1 MPSILP
7 KRFLRPLLIL
17 AAAVWFW
24 LPLYGGAAAATADPS
39 PVPAEGTRV
48 LLLYDSLAIGTRRE
62 DETAA
67 AARFL
72 QTLGAKVTVESMS
85 AYRSGALANYERL
98 VVLTIDPALESA
110 APPELQR
117 ELESF
122 PGSVLQL
129 GGVALPAAAG
139 DQPLRRYGPAPQGGA
154 EGRLATAR
162 LLREWMG
169 LPGHG
174 QLYALIRGF
183 TPYSDYSL
191 LRSLADE
198 LYEGGIPF
206 LVAARPVLDN
216 LQFPAAKRY
225 AETLR
230 YIQGKQGSVLLEA
243 PAVFPVISAG
253 IDPLKLQTGAFLDML
268 MTEGVA
274 PLGIAAEQYWTFDR
288 HYSREGMGFFD
299 SAVVYADKTES
310 PVYREK
316 SSVSAYF
323 PSTLYSISP
332 DFPREWEM
340 LRVSTSS
347 YPVDTAVTL
356 DFPESK
362 KDLEALVKTLKAY
375 PAVFADYRDRE
386 HTTRTA
392 AHTASALS
400 GKVRIDGVLLAS
412 EARETG
418 DGPDDDFTYIEREKA
433 SFTGFFQAQNQIFL
447 AVVVGALAVFTLF
460 IAAGRRLYR
469 RKFLK

>member
-1 MPSILP
+1 MPSTVP

-24 LPLYGGAAAATADPS
+24 PPYGATAAAVAGSS
-39 PVPAEGTRV
+39 PVPAEGTQI
-48 LLLYDSLAIGTRRE
+48 LLLYDSLAIGTGRE

-67 AARFL
+67 VARFL

-85 AYRSGALANYERL
+85 AYRSGALVNYERL
-98 VVLTIDPALESA
+98 VMLNLDPAIASA
-110 APPELQR
+110 APLELR
-117 ELESF
+117 RGLESF

-129 GGVALPAAAG
+129 GGGASSAAAV
-139 DQPLRRYGPAPQGGA
+139 DQPVRRYGPAPQGGA

-183 TPYSDYSL
+183 TPFSDYSL

-206 LVAARPVLDN
+206 LMGARPVLDN

-225 AETLR
+225 AEALR
-230 YIQGKQGSVLLEA
+230 YIQDKQGSVLLEA

-316 SSVSAYF
+316 STVSAYF

-332 DFPREWEM
+332 DFPGEWEM

-347 YPVDTAVTL
+347 YPVDTAITL
-356 DFPESK
+356 DFPETK
-362 KDLEALVKTLKAY
+362 KELDALVKMLKAY
-375 PAVFADYRDRE
+375 PAVFADYRQRE

-392 AHTASALS
+392 AHTASALG
-400 GKVRIDGVLLAS
+400 GKVRIDGALLA
-412 EARETG
+412 AETRSAG
-418 DGPDDDFTYIEREKA
+418 DAQDEDYTYIEREKA

-447 AVVVGALAVFTLF
+447 TVVVVALAVFTLF
-460 IAAGRRLYR
+460 IVAGRRLYR

>member
-1 MPSILP
+1 MPSIVP
-7 KRFLRPLLIL
+7 KRLFRLLLIL

-24 LPLYGGAAAATADPS
+24 LPYGATATAAAGAS
-39 PVPAEGTRV
+39 PAPDEGTPV
-48 LLLYDSLAIGTRRE
+48 LLLYDSLAIGTGRE
-62 DETAA
+62 NEAGA

-85 AYRSGALANYERL
+85 VYRSGALANYERL
-98 VVLTIDPALESA
+98 VMLTLDPAQESA
-110 APPELQR
+110 APPELRR

-122 PGSVLQL
+122 TGSVLQL
-129 GGVALPAAAG
+129 GGAPILAAG
-139 DQPLRRYGPAPQGGA
+139 DPPLRRYGPAPQGGA

-191 LRSLADE
+191 LRNLADE

-206 LVAARPVLDN
+206 LVGARPVLDN

-225 AETLR
+225 AEALR

-253 IDPLKLQTGAFLDML
+253 TDPLKLQTGSFLDML
-268 MTEGVA
+268 MTAGVA

-288 HYSREGMGFFD
+288 HYSREGMGFFN

-310 PVYREK
+310 PVYRER
-316 SSVSAYF
+316 STSPAYF
-323 PSTLYSISP
+323 PSTLYSVSP
-332 DFPREWEM
+332 DFPDEWEM
-340 LRVSTSS
+340 LRESASN

-362 KDLEALVKTLKAY
+362 RELDTLVKTLKAY
-375 PAVFADYRDRE
+375 PAVFADYRERG

-392 AHTASALS
+392 THSASTLG
-400 GKVRIDGVLLAS
+400 GKVRIDGALLA
-412 EARETG
+412 AETRDAG
-418 DGPDDDFTYIEREKA
+418 DAQDEDYTYIEREKA